1 VSGGNCMKKV
11 LFVDDQ
17 REILDI
23 IDIKLRDESYEKF
36 YATSASEALDILK
49 NKDIDVVVSDI
60 MMPDMNGLDLL
71 SKAREIKPETIRI
84 VLSGNS
90 QVDAIISAINEGN
103 IYKYIMKPWK
113 IDNDAK
119 LIIREAISEAD
130 KVKGR

>member
-1 VSGGNCMKKV
+1 MRKV

-36 YATSASEALDILK
+36 YATSASEALDILR

-113 IDNDAK
+113 IDNEAK

>member
-1 VSGGNCMKKV
+1 MRKV

-36 YATSASEALDILK
+36 YATSASEALDILR

-90 QVDAIISAINEGN
+90 QVDAGE
-103 IYKYIMKPWK
+103 Y
-113 IDNDAK
+113 
-119 LIIREAISEAD
+119 L
-130 KVKGR
+130 

>member
-1 VSGGNCMKKV
+1 MKKV

>member
-1 VSGGNCMKKV
+1 MKKV

-36 YATSASEALDILK
+36 YATSASEALDILR

-113 IDNDAK
+113 IDNEAK